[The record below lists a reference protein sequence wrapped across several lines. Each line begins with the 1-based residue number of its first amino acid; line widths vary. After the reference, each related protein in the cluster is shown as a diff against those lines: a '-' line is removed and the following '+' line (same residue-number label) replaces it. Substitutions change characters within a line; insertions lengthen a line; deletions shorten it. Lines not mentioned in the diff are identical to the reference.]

1 VCSQDGLFRIATT
14 HFLGSDGEK
23 PVGET
28 GAVVVVVLSL
38 LAASAFGAS
47 VALQAHEATEVA
59 IRSSLRFGLL
69 ASLATRPLWLIG
81 LVGDIAGFVLQTAA
95 LSFGSLVVVQPLL
108 TLGLIVALGV
118 GARLA
123 HRALQGWEWRA
134 VAGVLGGLVVF
145 YVAARPTTQSDAVA
159 SARGWS
165 TVGAILGVTTVV
177 LLAIGRGAGSTT
189 RAVMF
194 GAAAGCAEAVMAVVS
209 KAFGDRLG
217 GGVVGT
223 LGSWEP
229 YVLIVCGILTLLIVQ
244 SAYQLGRST
253 VTLPVITV
261 SEPMVSMLVGAVLFG
276 EHFHLGIV
284 RVLLTV
290 AGLGLVVRS
299 LVVLARDPA
308 LAPTRQDGKT

>member
-1 VCSQDGLFRIATT
+1 
-14 HFLGSDGEK
+14 
-23 PVGET
+23 
-28 GAVVVVVLSL
+28 VVVVVLSL

-47 VALQAHEATEVA
+47 VAVQAHEATAVA
-59 IRSSLRFGLL
+59 ARRSLRLGLL

-81 LVGDIAGFVLQTAA
+81 LVGDIGGFALQTAA

-123 HRALQGWEWRA
+123 HRALKGWEWRA

-145 YVAARPTTQSDAVA
+145 YIAARPTTQSDAVA
-159 SARGWS
+159 SVRGWS
-165 TVGAILGVTTVV
+165 TVGAILGTTTVV
-177 LLAIGRGAGSTT
+177 LLAAGRGAGPTA

-194 GAAAGCAEAVMAVVS
+194 GTAAGCVEAVMAVVS

-217 GGVVGT
+217 SGVVAT
-223 LGSWEP
+223 LESWEP
-229 YVLIVCGILTLLIVQ
+229 YALIVFGIVTLLVVQ

-261 SEPMVSMLVGAVLFG
+261 AEPVVSMLVGVGLFH
-276 EHFHLGIV
+276 EHLHLSIV
-284 RVLLTV
+284 RGLVTV
-290 AGLGLVVRS
+290 AGVGLVVRN

-308 LAPTRQDGKT
+308 LAPTGQDGRT

>member
-1 VCSQDGLFRIATT
+1 MHYFASRLRTSSGAVP
-14 HFLGSDGEK
+14 GE

-47 VALQAHEATEVA
+47 VALQAHEATAVA
-59 IRSSLRFGLL
+59 ARRSLRLGLL
-69 ASLATRPLWLIG
+69 ASVATRPLWLIG
-81 LVGDIAGFVLQTAA
+81 LAGDICGFALQTAA

-123 HRALQGWEWRA
+123 HRALRGWEWRA

-145 YVAARPTTQSDAVA
+145 YIAARPTTQSDAVA
-159 SARGWS
+159 SAQGWS
-165 TVGAILGVTTVV
+165 TVGAIVGATTIV
-177 LLAIGRGAGSTT
+177 LLAVGRGAGSTG

-217 GGVVGT
+217 GGVIGA
-223 LGSWEP
+223 LESWEP
-229 YVLIVCGILTLLIVQ
+229 YVLIVCGIVTLLIVQ

-261 SEPMVSMLVGAVLFG
+261 TEPVVSMVIGVGLFR
-276 EHFHLGIV
+276 EHFHLGIL
-284 RVLLTV
+284 RGLFTV

-308 LAPTRQDGKT
+308 LAPTGQDGRT

>member
-1 VCSQDGLFRIATT
+1 MPRR
-14 HFLGSDGEK
+14 
-23 PVGET
+23 PVSET

-47 VALQAHEATEVA
+47 VALQAHEATAVA
-59 IRSSLRFGLL
+59 IRRSLRFGLL

-108 TLGLIVALGV
+108 TLGLIVALGL

-123 HRALQGWEWRA
+123 HRALKPWEWRA

-177 LLAIGRGAGSTT
+177 LLTIGRGAGSTA

-194 GAAAGCAEAVMAVVS
+194 GAAAGCAEAVMAVIS

-217 GGVVGT
+217 SGVVGT

-229 YVLIVCGILTLLIVQ
+229 YVLIACGILTLLVVQ

-261 SEPMVSMLVGAVLFG
+261 TEPVVSMLVGTGLFR
-276 EHFHLGIV
+276 EHFHLGIG
-284 RVLLTV
+284 RGLITV

>member
-1 VCSQDGLFRIATT
+1 MHYFASPLRTS
-14 HFLGSDGEK
+14 LGAQHRR

-47 VALQAHEATEVA
+47 VALQAHEATAVA
-59 IRSSLRFGLL
+59 IRRSLRFGLL

-123 HRALQGWEWRA
+123 HRALKTWEWRA

-165 TVGAILGVTTVV
+165 TVGAILGLTTVV
-177 LLAIGRGAGSTT
+177 LLTIGRGAGSTA

-194 GAAAGCAEAVMAVVS
+194 GAAAGCAEAVMAVIS

-217 GGVVGT
+217 GGVVVT
-223 LGSWEP
+223 LESWEP
-229 YVLIVCGILTLLIVQ
+229 YVLIACGMLTLLIVQ

-261 SEPMVSMLVGAVLFG
+261 TEPVVSMLVGAGLFR
-276 EHFHLGIV
+276 EHFHLGIA
-284 RVLLTV
+284 RGLLTV

>member
-165 TVGAILGVTTVV
+165 TVGAILGVSTIA
-177 LLAIGRGAGSTT
+177 LLAIGRGSGSTT

-223 LGSWEP
+223 LASWEP

-261 SEPMVSMLVGAVLFG
+261 SEPMVSMLVGAFLFG